1 MINFE
6 NGNCIMATI
15 TTLHAAGSTPIF
27 FCCAYADTGK
37 ITHAVMRT
45 EHYPAAGEG
54 VDQQKQY
61 DEYLFHALKLKKEIQ
76 LREVL
81 QKF

>member
-1 MINFE
+1 
-6 NGNCIMATI
+6 MATI
-15 TTLHAAGSTPIF
+15 TTLHATGSTTIF

-61 DEYLFHALKLKKEIQ
+61 DEYLFHALKLKK
-76 LREVL
+76 
-81 QKF
+81 KFNKGGFYRNFNSGTAN

>member
-1 MINFE
+1 
-6 NGNCIMATI
+6 
-15 TTLHAAGSTPIF
+15 
-27 FCCAYADTGK
+27 
-37 ITHAVMRT
+37 MRT